1 MFQESA
7 RLPYKSCA
15 REPDSIT
22 IRLMAKTKIPL
33 PENSLI
39 NRIIEQALLEDLGA
53 KHRDLTTELTISPKD
68 RAIAVI
74 VSREPGIMAG
84 GPIAARVFQ
93 AIDRRVRVRCL
104 FQEGQ
109 AFGTNKR
116 LLRIEGPTRAILS
129 GERTALNF
137 LQHLCAVAK
146 QTGRVV
152 ASIRPHRVSVLATR
166 KTIPGLRALQK
177 YAVQLGGGE
186 SHRQGLFDEVLIKE
200 NHIDRLAQT
209 PSSLY
214 QNVRGHVRSYVIRI
228 EARNPKEART
238 WILAGA
244 TQLLLDNWSP
254 KLLKKEIPKLRS
266 LSKRLGQTLELEA
279 SGGIHL
285 RNAKGFASSGVDRIS
300 LGSLTHTV
308 QALDLGLDF
317 LSS

>member
-7 RLPYKSCA
+7 QLPYKDCA
-15 REPDSIT
+15 RARDSIT
-22 IRLMAKTKIPL
+22 IRRMAKTKITL
-33 PENSLI
+33 PEISII
-39 NRIIEQALLEDLGA
+39 NRAIEQALAEDLGP
-53 KHRDLTTELTISPKD
+53 KRKDLTTELTISPKD
-68 RAIAVI
+68 RATAVI

-93 AIDRRVRVRCL
+93 SIDRRVRVRCL

-109 AFGTNKR
+109 AFGSKKQ
-116 LLRIEGPTRAILS
+116 LLHIEGPTRAILS

-137 LQHLCAVAK
+137 LQHLCAVAT
-146 QTGRVV
+146 QTGKVV
-152 ASIRPHRVSVLATR
+152 AAIRPSRVAVLATR
-166 KTIPGLRALQK
+166 KTIPGLRVLQK

-200 NHIDRLAQT
+200 NHIDRLAQI
-209 PSSLY
+209 PSALY
-214 QNVRGHVRSYVIRI
+214 QNVRGHARSYVIRI

-238 WILAGA
+238 WIVAGA
-244 TQLLLDNWSP
+244 TQLLLDNWNP
-254 KLLKKEIPKLRS
+254 KLLKKEIPKLR
-266 LSKRLGQTLELEA
+266 LLAKQLGQTLELEA

-285 RNAKGFASSGVDRIS
+285 QNAKNYARSGVDRIS

-317 LSS
+317 LSP